1 MYFFWYACP
10 KLYEIIVKNV
20 KELHFPKKVRNF
32 FSQMKDL
39 DPRRECLHKKKVYVA
54 LRPKKQ
60 LNTEL
65 VINQCVEETIEFQA
79 YNTT

>member
-39 DPRRECLHKKKVYVA
+39 DPRRECLHKKKSICCSEA
-54 LRPKKQ
+54 
-60 LNTEL
+60 
-65 VINQCVEETIEFQA
+65 EETVEHRA
-79 YNTT
+79 CNKSVC